1 MRKRILLPNMLWLN
15 FVSSLKGFKAFRNT
29 MFRMRQGC
37 GSIIQADCL
46 SKNEKKRGNICGEVL
61 VSKQYSIDKNS
72 IDT

>member
-1 MRKRILLPNMLWLN
+1 
-15 FVSSLKGFKAFRNT
+15 
-29 MFRMRQGC
+29 MRQGC

-61 VSKQYSIDKNS
+61 VNKQFSIDINS